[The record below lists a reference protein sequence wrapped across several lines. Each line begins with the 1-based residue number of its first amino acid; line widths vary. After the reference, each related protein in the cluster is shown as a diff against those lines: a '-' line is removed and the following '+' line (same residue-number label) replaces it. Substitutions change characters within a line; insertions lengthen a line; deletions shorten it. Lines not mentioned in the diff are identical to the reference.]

1 MPSPEP
7 LSPEPLSPELVVE
20 LADAPY
26 NYPEVGATRDDVL
39 PAGYSGLRRE
49 IVLDA
54 GADQAGRFER
64 IAEGVLG
71 WRMHSG
77 AGLQMLVSA
86 PRAAPDVVLMAT
98 LPLGPFP
105 VRTRC
110 RVVYLIDEPDAMGFA
125 YGTLPGHPEQG
136 EERFLVERIGQRSV
150 RFSLSAFSRLSS
162 PLARLGGPI
171 SRAVQSGVNTRYL
184 RTVEAL

>member
-7 LSPEPLSPELVVE
+7 MPPQLVSE
-20 LADAPY
+20 LADAPFS
-26 NYPEVGATRDDVL
+26 YPEVGATRDDVL
-39 PAGYSGLRRE
+39 PVGYLELRRE
-49 IVLDA
+49 LVLVA
-54 GADQAGRFER
+54 GDDQTGRFER
-64 IAEGVLG
+64 IAEALLG

-86 PRAAPDVVLMAT
+86 PRAAPEVVLTAT
-98 LPLGPFP
+98 LLLGPFP

-110 RVVYLIDEPDAMGFA
+110 RVVYLIDQPDAAGFA

-136 EERFLVERIGQRSV
+136 EERFLVERIGEDSV
-150 RFSLSAFSRLSS
+150 RFSLTAFSRLAS

-171 SRAVQSGVNTRYL
+171 SRAVQSRVNTRYL